1 MLRFID
7 LEGAYAAADEAVG
20 GWLPGG
26 GTPNPLSDTVRPVLD
41 ALPTAE
47 IDPSLNNYYADKVEA
62 DRLRGERLANEAD
75 QEIQTLESPEMGPYS
90 PEQMATIQQT
100 VTDQRE
106 AALLG
111 VVSPGDGRMLST
123 REEGQ
128 SDRQFYQQ
136 NQRNRES
143 PDAEYIATD
152 VRMNVLNDDYE
163 EQQQLLAEGNHPTQ
177 QREQSE
183 TEGVSWVESINS
195 SKGMDTDDGP
205 EAGALGCVYA
215 VNKVIKKAGLD
226 VPWKDPATGEE
237 SVYIPFVTNWITS
250 NGGNQVDA
258 SQAKAGDIVI
268 SAGGGHMGI
277 LTDKVDGNGEPIVLS
292 NSSTQASMSW
302 EYPLEGDMAVYRV
315 PQLQR

>member
-62 DRLRGERLANEAD
+62 DQQRGERLATEGHEQMEA
-75 QEIQTLESPEMGPYS
+75 IGVPAWPYS
-90 PEQMATIQQT
+90 PEVQAGIEESNANS
-100 VTDQRE
+100 RE
-106 AALLG
+106 AALRG
-111 VVSPGDGRMLST
+111 VVSNEEGRMLST

-136 NQRNRES
+136 NLSNRES
-143 PDAEYIATD
+143 PDAEYIADDLRGQT
-152 VRMNVLNDDYE
+152 LNRDWE
-163 EQQQLLAEGNHPTQ
+163 EQQQQLADGTHPSQ
-177 QREQSE
+177 QREQSA
-183 TEGVSWVESINS
+183 TEGVGWVETINNAE
-195 SKGMDTDDGP
+195 GMSTADGP
-205 EAGALGCVYA
+205 DAGALGCVYG

-226 VPWKDPATGEE
+226 VPWKDPETGEE

-250 NGGNQVDA
+250 NGGEQVSHD
-258 SQAKAGDIVI
+258 QAKPGDIIVV
-268 SAGGGHMGI
+268 AGEHMGI
-277 LTDKVDGNGEPIVLS
+277 LTNKVDGNGYPIVLS
-292 NSSTQASMSW
+292 NSSSRSSMSW
-302 EYPLEGDMAVYRV
+302 EFALEGNMAAYRV

>member
-1 MLRFID
+1 
-7 LEGAYAAADEAVG
+7 
-20 GWLPGG
+20 
-26 GTPNPLSDTVRPVLD
+26 
-41 ALPTAE
+41 
-47 IDPSLNNYYADKVEA
+47 
-62 DRLRGERLANEAD
+62 
-75 QEIQTLESPEMGPYS
+75 
-90 PEQMATIQQT
+90 
-100 VTDQRE
+100 
-106 AALLG
+106 
-111 VVSPGDGRMLST
+111 
-123 REEGQ
+123 
-128 SDRQFYQQ
+128 
-136 NQRNRES
+136 
-143 PDAEYIATD
+143 
-152 VRMNVLNDDYE
+152 MNVLNDDYE

-177 QREQSE
+177 QREQSA

-302 EYPLEGDMAVYRV
+302 EYPLEGDMQVYRV